1 MKKWFE
7 ELFTNYAE
15 TYEKEDY
22 TKGTLQEVSFIEKE
36 IKRDK
41 RIDVLDVGCGT
52 GRHAI
57 ELAKRGYKVT
67 GIDLSPSQLRRAA
80 KNAKAAGVRVEFLRK
95 DARDFSFKSKYG
107 LVIMLCEGGF
117 PLMETDEENY
127 RILENCAA
135 SLKKGGKFVF
145 TTLNALF
152 PLVNSLKTFLN
163 DSSVTT
169 RTSKLSFNISTLR
182 ETSVMEFRD
191 DSGVKKILRCNE
203 RFYMPSELS
212 WMLKTLGFR
221 KIDIFGC
228 TVGRFR
234 RNVKPSPREFE
245 LLVIAEK

>member
-1 MKKWFE
+1 MKKWYE

-15 TYEKEDY
+15 TYEKEDF
-22 TKGTLQEVSFIEKE
+22 TKGTLQEVSFIENE
-36 IKRDK
+36 IKHSK
-41 RIDVLDVGCGT
+41 RINILDVGCGT

-67 GIDLSPSQLRRAA
+67 GIDLSPSQLKRAA
-80 KNAKAAGVRVEFLRK
+80 EKAKAAGVKVEFLQR
-95 DARDFSFKSKYG
+95 DARQFNFKNKHG

-117 PLMETDEENY
+117 SLMETDEENY
-127 RILENCAA
+127 RILENCAE

-152 PLVNSLKTFLN
+152 PLVNSLKKFLN

-169 RTSKLSFNISTLR
+169 QTPKLSFNVSTLR
-182 ETSVMEFRD
+182 EISVMEVKD
-191 DSGVKKILRCNE
+191 DSGVKKVLHCNE
-203 RFYMPSELS
+203 RFYVPSELS

-221 KIDIFGC
+221 KIEVFGC
-228 TVGRFR
+228 TVGKFSRK
-234 RNVKPSPREFE
+234 VKPSPSEFE

>member
-15 TYEKEDY
+15 TYEKEDF

-36 IKRDK
+36 KKHDK
-41 RIDVLDVGCGT
+41 RINILDVGCGT

-67 GIDLSPSQLRRAA
+67 GIDLSPSQLKRAA
-80 KNAKAAGVRVEFLRK
+80 GKAKAAGVKVEFLQR
-95 DARDFSFKSKYG
+95 DARNFNFKNKYG

-117 PLMETDEENY
+117 SLMETDEEDY
-127 RILENCAA
+127 RILENCAE
-135 SLKKGGKFVF
+135 SLKKDGKFVF

-152 PLVNSLKTFLN
+152 PLVNSLKKFLN

-169 RTSKLSFNISTLR
+169 KTPKLSFNVSTLR
-182 ETSVMEFRD
+182 EISVMEVKD
-191 DSGVKKILRCNE
+191 DSGVKKVLHCNE

-221 KIDIFGC
+221 KIEVFGC
-228 TVGRFR
+228 TVGKFR
-234 RNVKPSPREFE
+234 RKAKPSPKEFE